1 MATAAT
7 RIDETRDF
15 SVGRVFARAFATVAH
30 NPLVTFGMALLLGAV
45 PAVLIGLMMRGVFA
59 GDLERAT
66 ADMAAG
72 FAITVILSSLAMM
85 AISVIVQAALT
96 RATVADSE
104 GRRAGFGECVMA
116 GVRVVFPL
124 VGLILLWSIGIGL
137 GMLLLII
144 PGIILLLMWSVAI
157 PSLVEERQGVFA
169 AFARSR
175 TLTKGNRWK
184 ILGVLAVLV
193 VAYML
198 LSIVLPIVGISS
210 MDFTATGTEMS
221 GGLSVALILS
231 SLIPSTLFNLAWG
244 TIQPALYV
252 ELRNAKVGDSV
263 DSLQGVFA

>member
-1 MATAAT
+1 MATTAT

-15 SVGRVFARAFATVAH
+15 SVGRVFARAFATVVH
-30 NPLVTFGMALLLGAV
+30 NPLVTLAMALLLGAV
-45 PAVLIGLMMRGVFA
+45 PAVIIGLMMRGVFA
-59 GDLERAT
+59 GNLKGAT

-72 FAITVILSSLAMM
+72 FAITSILSWLAMM
-85 AISVIVQAALT
+85 TISVIVQAALT

-116 GVRVVFPL
+116 GVRVLFPL
-124 VGLILLWSIGIGL
+124 VGLVLLWSIGIGL
-137 GMLLLII
+137 GMMLLII
-144 PGIILLLMWSVAI
+144 PGVILLLMWSVAV

-175 TLTKGNRWK
+175 MLTNGNRWK
-184 ILGVLAVLV
+184 ILGVLAVLG
-193 VAYML
+193 VAYLL
-198 LSIVLPIVGISS
+198 LSIVLRIVGISS
-210 MDFTATGTEMS
+210 MDFTATGAEMP

-252 ELRNAKVGDSV
+252 ELRDAKERGSV
-263 DSLQGVFA
+263 DSLHEVFA